1 MYPIEVYKDMLKAVL
16 DDDYGINEE
25 GWKQIKRFTN
35 VYFNGVP
42 PREIINLLNRVEST
56 DSRFYLPK

>member
-16 DDDYGINEE
+16 DDDYGINEK
-25 GWKQIKRFTN
+25 GWKEVKRFTN

-42 PREIINLLNRVEST
+42 PTEITDLLNRVEAT
-56 DSRFYLPK
+56 ANRFYLPK